1 MGVFSQSGKSWEKEF
16 RAQIKSQVDAA
27 MPTVVVQVRDKTR
40 NAALAHIPDAIRIMA
55 EYGYTLK
62 QTDNVPV
69 GTGVR
74 RVTAALLTFER
85 PAV

>member
-1 MGVFSQSGKSWEKEF
+1 MGLFSQSGKSWEKEF

-55 EYGYTLK
+55 EHGYTLR
-62 QTDNVPV
+62 QTDNVPL
-69 GTGVR
+69 GTGLS
-74 RVTAALLTFER
+74 RVIGALLTFER
-85 PAV
+85 SPV